1 MARKPSN
8 ALKAHRPSKRV
19 RAEKPTPETEA
30 QPEPQPESLVLPLP
44 LLFAAELVS
53 SKDDPRPGLQTVFAH
68 RKGNA
73 VRLVATDGTRMFI
86 SSFKPGKETILPS
99 WLEKGVMISTDALRP
114 RLNLLRQLEGASVAM
129 LRYTVDQPTA
139 ILADANE
146 RSMFRIGIDTH
157 NKFPEYENVLR
168 EDSFGGTLDGEGNI
182 AGGGEWQAVGFNSTY
197 LRHVN
202 DIAKALSAGLSKHE
216 KERGMVV
223 RAFQGAPTA
232 PQVFD
237 FSAWPG
243 AILIVM
249 PHHLPE
255 FSREAAAILSPVT
268 KGRIAA
274 LKAHATRW
282 RQLADQTTDEA
293 QKAEAIAKADSF
305 QVRIRNIQRGETPA
319 IEGPAESP
327 EAPESTPDAPHEGN
341 DAADETPSVPP
352 ATNGEAE
359 AEPAEPRAEEP
370 EPKVVS
376 IARRRGVKRA
386 TAVH

>member
-1 MARKPSN
+1 MARKPSV
-8 ALKAHRPSKRV
+8 RPSKRA
-19 RAEKPTPETEA
+19 RTTKPTPEVEA
-30 QPEPQPESLVLPLP
+30 QQEPQPELLVLPLP
-44 LLFAAELVS
+44 LLFAADLVS
-53 SKDDPRPGLQTVFAH
+53 AKDDPRPGLQTVFIH
-68 RKGNA
+68 RKSHV
-73 VRLVATDGTRMFI
+73 VRLVSTDGARMFI
-86 SSFKPGKETILPS
+86 GSFKPGKETILPS

-168 EDSFGGTLDGEGNI
+168 EDSFGGTLDDEGHI

-216 KERGMVV
+216 KERGMMV

-282 RQLADQTTDEA
+282 RQVADQTTDAA
-293 QKAEAIAKADSF
+293 QKAEAIAKANSF
-305 QVRIRNIQRGETPA
+305 QARIKNVVKGEAPALEGPVETSEQDVSETPGGQPEGDSGAEPSA
-319 IEGPAESP
+319 IGDAE
-327 EAPESTPDAPHEGN
+327 
-341 DAADETPSVPP
+341 PP

-359 AEPAEPRAEEP
+359 PPPEQLAE
-370 EPKVVS
+370 KVVS
-376 IARRRGVKRA
+376 IARRRGAKRA

>member
-1 MARKPSN
+1 
-8 ALKAHRPSKRV
+8 
-19 RAEKPTPETEA
+19 
-30 QPEPQPESLVLPLP
+30 
-44 LLFAAELVS
+44 
-53 SKDDPRPGLQTVFAH
+53 
-68 RKGNA
+68 
-73 VRLVATDGTRMFI
+73 
-86 SSFKPGKETILPS
+86 
-99 WLEKGVMISTDALRP
+99 
-114 RLNLLRQLEGASVAM
+114 M

-168 EDSFGGTLDGEGNI
+168 EESFGGTLDGEGNI
-182 AGGGEWQAVGFNSTY
+182 ASGGEWQAVGFNSTY

-216 KERGMVV
+216 KERGMVA

-268 KGRIAA
+268 KGRIVA
-274 LKAHATRW
+274 LKAHATGCMPGKFGSSCR
-282 RQLADQTTDEA
+282 R
-293 QKAEAIAKADSF
+293 F
-305 QVRIRNIQRGETPA
+305 QIQD
-319 IEGPAESP
+319 GPAFLLDSP
-327 EAPESTPDAPHEGN
+327 ERPFFVRGHAGP
-341 DAADETPSVPP
+341 VP
-352 ATNGEAE
+352 
-359 AEPAEPRAEEP
+359 
-370 EPKVVS
+370 
-376 IARRRGVKRA
+376 
-386 TAVH
+386 

>member
-1 MARKPSN
+1 MARKPSK
-8 ALKAHRPSKRV
+8 ALQSVRSSKRA
-19 RAEKPTPETEA
+19 RTTKPTPEVEA
-30 QPEPQPESLVLPLP
+30 QQEPQPELLALPLP

-53 SKDDPRPGLQTVFAH
+53 AKDDPRPGLQTVFAH

-157 NKFPEYENVLR
+157 NKFPEYRNVLR
-168 EDSFGGTLDGEGNI
+168 EESFGGTLDDEGNI

-216 KERGMVV
+216 KERGMVAAGLSGRAHSAAGV
-223 RAFQGAPTA
+223 RFLGMARCDPDRDAAPFA
-232 PQVFD
+232 RVFK
-237 FSAWPG
+237 
-243 AILIVM
+243 
-249 PHHLPE
+249 
-255 FSREAAAILSPVT
+255 R
-268 KGRIAA
+268 GRGDPFTG
-274 LKAHATRW
+274 HE
-282 RQLADQTTDEA
+282 RQD
-293 QKAEAIAKADSF
+293 
-305 QVRIRNIQRGETPA
+305 RG
-319 IEGPAESP
+319 AES
-327 EAPESTPDAPHEGN
+327 
-341 DAADETPSVPP
+341 
-352 ATNGEAE
+352 
-359 AEPAEPRAEEP
+359 
-370 EPKVVS
+370 
-376 IARRRGVKRA
+376 ARDGLHAR
-386 TAVH
+386 

>member
-1 MARKPSN
+1 M
-8 ALKAHRPSKRV
+8 
-19 RAEKPTPETEA
+19 
-30 QPEPQPESLVLPLP
+30 
-44 LLFAAELVS
+44 
-53 SKDDPRPGLQTVFAH
+53 FAH

-168 EDSFGGTLDGEGNI
+168 EESFGGTLDDEGNI

-255 FSREAAAILSPVT
+255 FSREAGAILSPVT

-282 RQLADQTTDEA
+282 RQLADQTTDQA
-293 QKAEAIAKADSF
+293 KKAEAIAKADSF
-305 QVRIRNIQRGETPA
+305 QVRIKNISEGRDPGHRRASGNVRARCVRDAGRAARGRWRGGA
-319 IEGPAESP
+319 RDG
-327 EAPESTPDAPHEGN
+327 DAG
-341 DAADETPSVPP
+341 SP

-359 AEPAEPRAEEP
+359 AEPAEQLGGTE
-370 EPKVVS
+370 KVVS